1 MLKRLCDVET
11 QEDLLSL
18 DATKLEAAYK
28 KKAVAKESARS
39 EMSSEKIK
47 RRSSR
52 YKLRYMFKW
61 CRS

>member
-1 MLKRLCDVET
+1 MLKHLYDVET

-18 DATKLEAAYK
+18 DATKLEAASK
-28 KKAVAKESARS
+28 KKAVAKESVKS
-39 EMSSEKIK
+39 EMSSEKVK
-47 RRSSR
+47 RSSR